1 MYRKLQPLTF
11 LFMHMNW
18 RLFMLLFASAA
29 ISAALFVPRTFSA
42 NPAGGTVSEAN
53 PQVTW
58 TGPFKTPTGSADC
71 SNANN
76 AACDNFSLTIQ
87 APSAAFGPYLV
98 EIKLQPALVGD
109 WDMQVYGPAGNLV
122 DGSGNSPGQ
131 GELVV
136 LINPPPGTYT
146 VAAAPFA
153 PVPGADGNSYS
164 ASAELK
170 HHIVNPAE
178 QGSDTNISYHNFVA
192 TGSLG
197 NAAGEPS
204 IGVNWNT
211 GRAMYIALR
220 QTLRITFDDTTIP
233 AKATWED
240 KSFAWTNLITMDP
253 ILFTDRKTGRT
264 IVSQLVTPAAATGA
278 LVLTDGCSLSA
289 YTDNDGDTWVVDQGC
304 GLPSGADHQSIGG
317 GPFHQPLPSEL
328 PLPAELAGYSHATYY
343 CAQSGVTAYCSR
355 SDDGGVTY
363 GPGVPIYTTECGG
376 LHGHPMVAND
386 GTVYVPN
393 KNCGGKQGVVVSED
407 NGITWRVSTVPNT
420 LGSANDPGVAI
431 GAEGTVY
438 LGYQNGDG
446 RPSVAVST
454 DKGHSWGPS
463 IDVGG
468 AYGIRNTVFPRVVAG
483 DDDRAA
489 FAFLGTPT
497 EGPFQD
503 AAFTGE
509 WHLYIAHTF

>member
-1 MYRKLQPLTF
+1 MYRKLRSLAY
-11 LFMHMNW
+11 LSAHLNW
-18 RLFMLLFASAA
+18 RLISLVLAGAVF
-29 ISAALFVPRTFSA
+29 SAALIAPRTFSA

-58 TGPFKTPTGSADC
+58 TGPFKTPTGSANC

-76 AACDNFSLTIQ
+76 AACDNYRLTIE

-98 EIKLQPALVGD
+98 EIKLQPAAVGD

-131 GELVV
+131 AELVV
-136 LINPPPGTYT
+136 LINPPAGTYT

-153 PVPGADGNSYS
+153 PVAGTDGNSYS

-170 HHIVNPAE
+170 HHIVNPAQ
-178 QGSDTNISYHNFVA
+178 QGTDTNISYHNFAA

-204 IGVNWNT
+204 VGVNWNT
-211 GRAMYIALR
+211 GRAMFIALR
-220 QTLRITFDDTTIP
+220 QTLRVTFDDTTIP

-240 KSFAWTNLITMDP
+240 KSFVWTNLITMDP

-264 IVSQLVTPAAATGA
+264 IVSQLVTPAAANGT

-289 YTDNDGDTWVVDQGC
+289 FTDNDGDTWVVDEGC

-317 GPFHQPLPSEL
+317 GPFHAPLPSEL

-393 KNCGGKQGVVVSED
+393 KACGGKQGVVVSED
-407 NGITWRVSTVPNT
+407 NGITWRVSTVDGS
-420 LGSANDPGVAI
+420 LASANDPGVAHVES
-431 GAEGTVY
+431 AC
-438 LGYQNGDG
+438 
-446 RPSVAVST
+446 
-454 DKGHSWGPS
+454 
-463 IDVGG
+463 
-468 AYGIRNTVFPRVVAG
+468 
-483 DDDRAA
+483 
-489 FAFLGTPT
+489 
-497 EGPFQD
+497 
-503 AAFTGE
+503 
-509 WHLYIAHTF
+509 